1 MPGSIWR
8 FIQYLYFYPVFQKM
22 QSPPQLSAATVVI
35 LATGGTIAG
44 TAPSA
49 DDHVGYTAA
58 QLGVEQLLAA
68 VPALAGQAIE
78 AEQLAQVDSKD
89 MSFDL
94 WRRLAGRV
102 AQHLAR
108 PEVAGVVI
116 THGTDTME
124 ETAYLLQR
132 VLAPTQPVILTGAMR
147 PASARGA
154 DGPRNLADAVRLARE
169 PGARGV
175 CIVFAGTVFSA
186 LGVRKTHRQR
196 VDAFGAGDDGP
207 IGHLDGKDGQRVRD
221 WPDGTALGTGLLDG
235 PWPRV
240 EIVTSHAGATAA
252 LVDALVAQ
260 GVDGIVAAGTGNG
273 TLHQALDAALRA
285 AQAAGVAVR
294 RSSRVPDGL
303 LLPTGQDE
311 LPASDAPTPVQ
322 ARIELM
328 LELMARRSAR
338 G

>member
-1 MPGSIWR
+1 
-8 FIQYLYFYPVFQKM
+8 M
-22 QSPPQLSAATVVI
+22 QSPTQVSAATVVI

-44 TAPSA
+44 TAASP

-58 QLGVEQLLAA
+58 QLGVRQLLAA

-78 AEQLAQVDSKD
+78 AEQIAQVDSKD

-94 WRRLAGRV
+94 WRRLAQRV
-102 AQHLAR
+102 EQHLAR
-108 PEVAGVVI
+108 PAVAGVVI

-132 VLAPTQPVILTGAMR
+132 VLAPAKPVVLTGAMR
-147 PASARGA
+147 PASAREA
-154 DGPRNLADAVRLARE
+154 DGPQNLADAVRVARE
-169 PGARGV
+169 PGAQGTCV
-175 CIVFAGTVFSA
+175 VFAGTVFGA
-186 LGVRKTHRQR
+186 LDVRKTHRQR
-196 VDAFGAGDDGP
+196 VDGFGAGDGGP
-207 IGHLDGKDGQRVRD
+207 IGRLDGATLHRVRD
-221 WPDGTALGTGLLDG
+221 WPGGTALGPALLDR

-240 EIVTSHAGATAA
+240 EIVASHAGATGA
-252 LVDALVAQ
+252 LVEALVAQ

-273 TLHQALDAALRA
+273 TLHHALEAALRT

-303 LLPTGQDE
+303 LLPTGHDE
-311 LPASDAPTPVQ
+311 LPASGASTPAQ

-328 LELMARRSAR
+328 LELMGRRR
-338 G
+338 